1 VPRFEQSHFP
11 RFAVL
16 QDRRCGAVFA
26 RGAGG
31 LPSLAK
37 NASTRALSVRQ
48 RLCNVGFTA
57 TFRTLQNPDSSHWH
71 SLTGKILF
79 YRRVEVLT
87 P

>member
-1 VPRFEQSHFP
+1 
-11 RFAVL
+11 VL
-16 QDRRCGAVFA
+16 HDRRCGALLA
-26 RGAGG
+26 RRAGG

-37 NASTRALSVRQ
+37 KASTLALSVRQ
-48 RLCNVGFTA
+48 MLCSVGFTA
-57 TFRTLQNPDSSHWH
+57 TFRTLQNPESSHWH